1 MDEQTKKQA
10 TAEPDWLPQ
19 LADWT
24 QKIKKTLEETLRSLL
39 DHELTLTPQ
48 PPRFHTAADI
58 EELFPDGPVLMT
70 FRFSGAEIGEWNF
83 LCQRSLAATIGDL
96 ALMGQGNV
104 PFDETVHPSG
114 LGEVWSQAVS
124 ALEGELKTLVQGE
137 VTVEPPKIAL
147 DPTPFLKKLRSHP
160 VVTWDLEIEEIG
172 SGFLLHGLSPEFGA
186 FLKPVAKRVGR
197 APRAAAPDSKPR
209 PATPPPVVRAASF
222 EDLPESPAGQENEP
236 RNIDM
241 LLDISLPITIELGRT
256 SMLIR
261 DVLQL
266 GPGSVIELDKVSG
279 EPVDLYV
286 NDRKF
291 ARGEVVV
298 IEENFGVRITEL
310 IRVDE
315 RVKALGGNG

>member
-1 MDEQTKKQA
+1 
-10 TAEPDWLPQ
+10 
-19 LADWT
+19 
-24 QKIKKTLEETLRSLL
+24 
-39 DHELTLTPQ
+39 
-48 PPRFHTAADI
+48 
-58 EELFPDGPVLMT
+58 
-70 FRFSGAEIGEWNF
+70 
-83 LCQRSLAATIGDL
+83 
-96 ALMGQGNV
+96 
-104 PFDETVHPSG
+104 
-114 LGEVWSQAVS
+114 
-124 ALEGELKTLVQGE
+124 
-137 VTVEPPKIAL
+137 
-147 DPTPFLKKLRSHP
+147 
-160 VVTWDLEIEEIG
+160 
-172 SGFLLHGLSPEFGA
+172 
-186 FLKPVAKRVGR
+186 
-197 APRAAAPDSKPR
+197 
-209 PATPPPVVRAASF
+209 
-222 EDLPESPAGQENEP
+222 
-236 RNIDM
+236 M